1 MAKRTERDIRRNHRQ
16 EVLRQVIAAS
26 PVSRRELA
34 QATGL
39 SVATVANLVGELQER
54 GMLAEVG
61 FEDSAGG
68 RPRGLLAVRADG
80 GALIG
85 VDVAETYVHTELFD
99 LGLTVKARNEQRLV
113 PGDIRPQDIA
123 QHVASGVRAVLRES
137 RTASSRVLGV
147 GVSVPGQ
154 VEREGGRSV
163 FAPNWGWRNVPLRD
177 LLLEQLDFP
186 LYLDNPLKAD
196 AVAELWF
203 GAARGYDDAV
213 MVVLGTGV
221 GAGIAMGGALYRGVS
236 NGAGEWGHTTLVI
249 DGRPC
254 HCGAGGCVEAY
265 VGALGVIQT
274 MREIEPDSPLILG
287 DQTTSIDALAR
298 GLAVGD
304 AVAVE
309 TIRRTAHYLG
319 AAVANLINLL
329 NPQIV
334 VLGGWV
340 AARLGPP
347 LLEAVRDG
355 VHEHALAYLLT
366 DTEIVPSPIVGNPVS
381 LGAATLALEGALDQP
396 VQAATAPA
404 SAAQAEPPTEP
415 SVPRPHGRRIL
426 ATTSSNSLTK

>member
-1 MAKRTERDIRRNHRQ
+1 MAKRTARDIRRNHRQ

-34 QATGL
+34 RATGL

-68 RPRGLLAVRADG
+68 RPRGLLAVKADG

-85 VDVAETYVHTELFD
+85 VDVAEAYVHAELFD
-99 LGLTVKARNEQRLV
+99 LELTVKARNERKLA
-113 PGDIRPQDIA
+113 PGETRPQDIA
-123 QHVASGVRAVLRES
+123 QHVAAGVRAVLREA
-137 RTASSRVLGV
+137 RIASSRVLGV

-154 VEREGGRSV
+154 VERVSGRSV
-163 FAPNWGWRNVPLRD
+163 SAPNWGWRDVPLRD

-186 LYLDNPLKAD
+186 LYLDNPLKAY

-203 GAARGYDDAV
+203 GAARGCDDAV

-221 GAGIAMGGALYRGVS
+221 GAGIAVGGALYRGAT

-254 HCGAGGCVEAY
+254 HCGARGCLEAY
-265 VGALGVIQT
+265 VGAPGIVQT
-274 MREIEPDSPLILG
+274 MREIEPDSPMILA
-287 DQTTSIDALAR
+287 DQASSLDALAR

-304 AVAVE
+304 AVAAE
-309 TIRRTAHYLG
+309 TLRRTAHHLG
-319 AAVANLINLL
+319 AGVGNLINLL

-334 VLGGWV
+334 VLGGW
-340 AARLGPP
+340 AAASLGPA
-347 LLEAVRDG
+347 LLDAVRDG
-355 VHEHALAYLLT
+355 AREHALAHLLAG
-366 DTEIVPSPIVGNPVS
+366 TEIVPSPIVSNPVS
-381 LGAATLALEGALDQP
+381 LGAATLALEGALDHP
-396 VQAATAPA
+396 AAAAAPGSPA
-404 SAAQAEPPTEP
+404 RPSPPNEP
-415 SVPRPHGRRIL
+415 SEPRPHGRRIL